1 MSIAEQL
8 KLEAALERIAAL
20 EKRVDEL
27 EAAKSSNTLHL
38 KDKADGKRQ

>member
-8 KLEAALERIAAL
+8 KLQDALERLAAL
-20 EKRVDEL
+20 EKRIDEL

-38 KDKADGKRQ
+38 KEKADGKRQ